1 MNSIVTIKFLTEKQL
16 FFSRGWYYNFR
27 EISNF
32 FSDKECTKVA
42 NDMASKYSVVTKG
55 WSVERNSEWICRH
68 YLSSKM
74 IMSATL
80 NLNTM
85 LYSKDKNIRL
95 TIPYLKY
102 YTLLSLFR
110 GIVYTL
116 PHVLWDDGGIITLS
130 HRKIIQYVFEFLSK
144 FNKNAACMIQEVILN
159 AKASRELIT
168 YRSPTSGDALIN
180 DQQDI
185 VEMST
190 LLSDLIQF
198 NTEIMEASV
207 IKNSDENTF
216 QFMDSYIYKVKEI
229 KIGGKVYRDKEDGY
243 RLDYVKRK
251 FPLPVNALHL
261 MTEGHVEDFFGA
273 WWVDPD
279 ETEGEVFDPD
289 DNWRLIFDIP

>member
-1 MNSIVTIKFLTEKQL
+1 MNSIYTIKCLTEKQL
-16 FFSRGWYYNFR
+16 FASRNWYYHFR
-27 EISNF
+27 EVSNF

-42 NDMASKYSVVTKG
+42 NDMANKYSIITKV
-55 WSVERNSEWICRH
+55 WSVEKNSEWICRH

-95 TIPYLKY
+95 TLPYLKY

-116 PHVLWDDGGIITLS
+116 PHVLWDDGGVITLS
-130 HRKIIQYVFEFLSK
+130 HKKIIQYVFEYLSK
-144 FNKNAACMIQEVILN
+144 FNKEKALMIKEIILD
-159 AKASRELIT
+159 AKANRELIT

-180 DQQDI
+180 DHLDI
-185 VEMST
+185 VEMSA

-198 NTEIMEASV
+198 NTELMESSV
-207 IKNSDENTF
+207 IKNSDESAL
-216 QFMDSYIYKVKEI
+216 QFMDKYISKVEYI
-229 KIGGKVYRDKEDGY
+229 RIGDKVYRDKEDGY
-243 RLDYVKRK
+243 RLGYVKRK

-279 ETEGEVFDPD
+279 EIEGEVFDPD
-289 DNWRLIFDIP
+289 DNWSLIFDIP